1 MISTTKKHYFLT
13 SFAAKKVGWDYQF
26 SKKSLKY
33 KQKNTT
39 LYVTY
44 KILPAQEGE
53 TLGPRGFKLTA
64 MRRYLQRL
72 LQEV

>member
-1 MISTTKKHYFLT
+1 M
-13 SFAAKKVGWDYQF
+13 
-26 SKKSLKY
+26 
-33 KQKNTT
+33 
-39 LYVTY
+39 TY